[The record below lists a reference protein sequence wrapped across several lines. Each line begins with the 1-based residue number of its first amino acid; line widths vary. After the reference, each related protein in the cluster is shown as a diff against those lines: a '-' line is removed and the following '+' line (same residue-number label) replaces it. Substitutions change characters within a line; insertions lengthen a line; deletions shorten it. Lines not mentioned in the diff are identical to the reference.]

1 MTAGKNPNDPNHP
14 DKKSRLPS
22 KATLSQEGLE
32 FNFGTAPKPGRFEK
46 STIPT
51 DPEML
56 HDLQSNPAGESEENR
71 RSGTTNR
78 LSFAGHENKF
88 HRPEPSTEKTSNH
101 PKPMSTL
108 SPSPNP
114 TISDFRRNAD
124 RQRREQKSV
133 TTLVSGVAYAL
144 IGSIILVAG
153 LAGFGGYVLWK
164 QIQDQAVTV
173 AQVNAKLDGEVAL
186 LKADLEQLKKFATDQ
201 AAFDIEVKEK
211 LGKIAASTER
221 IAAGVREERDTRAKE
236 ITALQKRLT
245 RIENRRPS
253 MGPGE

>member
-1 MTAGKNPNDPNHP
+1 MTAGKNPEDPNHP

-22 KATLSQEGLE
+22 KASLSQEGLE
-32 FNFGTAPKPGRFEK
+32 FNFGGSPQPARFEK

-56 HDLQSNPAGESEENR
+56 HDLQSGPARESEEAR
-71 RSGTTNR
+71 RSGAANR

-88 HRPEPSTEKTSNH
+88 HRPEPTPEKTSTHSNTM
-101 PKPMSTL
+101 PTL

-114 TISDFRRNAD
+114 TISDFRKNAD
-124 RQRREQKSV
+124 RQRREQRSV

-144 IGSIILVAG
+144 IGGIILVAG

-186 LKADLEQLKKFATDQ
+186 IKGDLEHLKKFATDQ

-211 LGKIAASTER
+211 LGKIAASTDR
-221 IAAGVREERDTRAKE
+221 IAAGVREEREARARE
-236 ITALQKRLT
+236 ISALQKRVT
-245 RIENRRPS
+245 RVENRRPS